1 MNSDFVAELKKAG
14 VTVVDLT
21 PEQKKAFQDA
31 VAPVYANWE
40 PKIGKALMDEFKATV
55 AKAK

>member
-14 VTVVDLT
+14 NTVTELT
-21 PEQKKAFQDA
+21 PEQKKAFQAA
-31 VAPVYANWE
+31 VAPVYVTWE

-55 AKAK
+55 EKAK